1 MRDMSTVQRA
11 LLESQED
18 LDQEHAQHQGAQG
31 EEVLGQ
37 ARFPEALA
45 IQLIELDSQ
54 LENFP
59 G

>member
-1 MRDMSTVQRA
+1 MSTVQRA
-11 LLESQED
+11 LLEIQED

-54 LENFP
+54 LEKFP